1 MNWKSLTQSLL
12 RHVAPA
18 LLLVSP
24 FGASQAVS
32 EADLLPVDE
41 AFAIES
47 RVIDRG
53 TMEFRIRIA
62 EGYYL
67 YRERTSA
74 TIVDP
79 TQFTAEPLQ
88 TPPGEPKDDEFF
100 GRVETYRGEIVATLI
115 GQAADGATAVEVKL
129 GYQGC
134 ADIGI
139 CYPPQRKVLRLELP
153 PATATGALI
162 LPGSG
167 NNGGLLADA
176 APPKA
181 NDPLAGLSGG
191 TTGMQMGA
199 TDTLPLPE
207 DEAFR
212 FEVIAG
218 GNNEFLA
225 RFTMPPNY
233 YLYRDRSRFELAD
246 ATQGELGTPRW
257 PASQTLLDPEFG
269 NVEVFFDLV
278 EVPIRVAR
286 RTGDAG
292 AIALTAHFQ
301 GCIKDGV
308 CYPPMSRTVPAE
320 FGPASAEERAATAQA
335 IAEEMPVSANADSP
349 VVAPLAAPLPE
360 FSFLQALLAALL
372 GGLILN
378 LMPCVLPVLSLKAL
392 SLTSSGETPAKAR
405 AHALWYTA
413 GVLVSFAAVGLLVI
427 ALRSGGAALGWGF
440 QLQQPF
446 FVGLMAYVMLAFGL
460 SLSGVVLFGAGLAN
474 IGQGLVDKGGAKG
487 DFFTG
492 VLAVVVASPC
502 TAPFMGGAL
511 SFAFNQSSLVAL
523 VIFLALGLG
532 LALPFLLIGFIP
544 ALAQRLPKPGA
555 WMETL
560 KQWLAYPL
568 YITAIWLAWVL
579 GHQRGADA
587 MALWLLGALAL
598 TAALWWWEKSR
609 YADTPV
615 QRTILVGLLVAAS
628 GLALWTIHSLP
639 TSRGNASDAV
649 GSTQPYAAATLTSLR
664 AANTPVFV
672 NMTADWCVSCKV
684 NERSTLSG
692 DRFKKALADT
702 GTVYLKGDW
711 TNEDPAITEFLKQHG
726 AVGVPLYVYFAA
738 GANEGKILPTI
749 LTPDMVDRT
758 IRGTD

>member
-1 MNWKSLTQSLL
+1 MNWKRLTDSLL
-12 RHVAPA
+12 RRAALA
-18 LLLVSP
+18 LLLALP
-24 FGASQAVS
+24 FGAGHAVS
-32 EADLLPVDE
+32 ESDLLPVDE
-41 AFAIES
+41 AFVIES
-47 RVIDRG
+47 RVVDRN
-53 TMEFRIRIA
+53 TVTFRFRIA

-67 YRERTSA
+67 YRERMNA
-74 TIVDP
+74 TVVDP

-100 GRVETYRGEIVATLI
+100 GRVETYRGDVTATLV
-115 GQAADGATAVEVKL
+115 GQAADGATAIEVKL

-139 CYPPQRKVLRLELP
+139 CYPPQRKVLRLDLP
-153 PATATGALI
+153 QPAGGTGLT
-162 LPGSG
+162 LPNAGS
-167 NNGGLLADA
+167 NAGLLVDA
-176 APPKA
+176 APPKT
-181 NDPLAGLSGG
+181 NDPLAALSGNTSGMALGG
-191 TTGMQMGA
+191 T
-199 TDTLPLPE
+199 DLLPLPE

-225 RFTMPPNY
+225 RFTMPPDY
-233 YLYRDRSRFELAD
+233 YLYRDRSGFELAD
-246 ATQGELGTPRW
+246 VSQGELGTPRW

-286 RTGDAG
+286 RNGDAG
-292 AIALTAHFQ
+292 TIALTAHFQ

-308 CYPPMSRTVPAE
+308 CYPPMSRTIPVA
-320 FGPASAEERAATAQA
+320 FGPASTEERAATAQA
-335 IAEEMPVSANADSP
+335 IADEVPVAATP
-349 VVAPLAAPLPE
+349 IAAPAITTPLPE
-360 FSFLQALLAALL
+360 FSFWQALLAALL

-392 SLTSSGETPAKAR
+392 SLTSSGETPSKAR

-440 QLQQPF
+440 QLQQPI

-460 SLSGVVLFGAGLAN
+460 SLSGVILFGGGLAN

-532 LALPFLLIGFIP
+532 LALPFLLVGFVP

-587 MALWLLGALAL
+587 MAVWLLGALAL
-598 TAALWWWEKSR
+598 TAALWWWEKTR
-609 YADTPV
+609 YADAPLK
-615 QRTILVGLLVAAS
+615 RTVLAGLLMLAS
-628 GLALWTIHSLP
+628 GLALWTIHTLP
-639 TSRGNASDAV
+639 TNRGKV
-649 GSTQPYAAATLTSLR
+649 GDSVGTTQPYAASTLADLR

-692 DRFKKALADT
+692 DRFRKVLADT

-726 AVGVPLYVYFAA
+726 AVGVPLYVYFGA
-738 GANEGKILPTI
+738 GAAEGKILPTI
-749 LTPDMVDRT
+749 LTPDMVERT